1 MASNVTRD
9 HHNFRR
15 TVSLNGNKISNDG
28 GDEGISV
35 ADNGNVTVSGELDID
50 GAKITS
56 AGALEIDPGG
66 ALSITGQD
74 VKIDATKKLYLDGG
88 GDTYIAETAGDALRF
103 ITGDVILLQLI
114 ENGGGAFDKVTIPT
128 ETGLYLD
135 GGGDTYIAETAADT
149 LSFTVGGD
157 RVLTFMEDG
166 GNGNVA
172 DYGGNSVGF
181 TQHEPSYDS
190 SDTNVYFNRN
200 GNKAFLTFG
209 SGNITDL
216 NIYFPNVSC
225 NCILLIKQDGT
236 GSRLITNYK
245 TFDQA
250 AGNESTVLFA
260 GGSNPTLTTT
270 GNKLDI
276 VSFYWDNDNHK
287 AYGTVSQN
295 F

>member
-74 VKIDATKKLYLDGG
+74 VKIDATKK
-88 GDTYIAETAGDALRF
+88 
-103 ITGDVILLQLI
+103 
-114 ENGGGAFDKVTIPT
+114 
-128 ETGLYLD
+128 LYLD